1 MLTSNAATGFTRE
14 LPRLT
19 IPELLGRWAS
29 EMPENIAIIAPG
41 RSPLTYSGLM
51 AQIEESVRRLN
62 EMGLGGPDRIAV
74 VLPNGPEMA
83 VAFLVAGSAATC
95 APLNPAYRASEF
107 DFYLNDLQAKA
118 LIVQAGA
125 ESPARTVAHKRG
137 IPIIELSPCAAA
149 EAGLFTLTGN
159 LSLPAKHSGFATP
172 EDVALLLHTSGT
184 TARPKIVPLTHKNL
198 CVSARN
204 IRETLELAPGDCC
217 LNVMPLFHI
226 HGLIGAALSSLA
238 GGASVVCTPGF
249 YAPKF
254 FAWMDQF
261 RPSWYTAVPTMHQAI
276 LARAGTNRE
285 IIDRAP
291 LRLIRSSSAALPPL
305 VMAELEKV
313 FKAPVIESYG
323 MTEASH
329 QMASNP
335 LPPRLRKPGSVG
347 LAAGPEIAI
356 MGNAG
361 DLLPTQSSGEVVIRG
376 PNVIAGYENNA
387 VANASAFTAG
397 WFRTGDQGYL
407 DTDGYLFINGRL
419 KEIINRGGEKI
430 SPREVDEV
438 LLSHPAVAEAATFAI
453 PHTKLGEE
461 IGAAV
466 VLREKSSATER
477 DLREFAA
484 ARLAD
489 FKVPYR
495 ILILDEIPKG
505 PTGKMQRIGLAEKLG
520 LQTINPELQEQR
532 REFTGPRD
540 ECESALANIWSEVL
554 GRSQLSVYDN
564 FLELGGDSILG
575 AQVLSRVRRNLRVE
589 LPLLVLFEE
598 GSNIAGLAKAIQ
610 RVTLQGETSAAIGI
624 LPGQEG
630 RELPLSFGQE
640 RLWFLSQF
648 EPENP
653 AYNRPAALR
662 LAGPLEV
669 STLERSLSEI
679 IRRHEVLRS
688 TISAVDGQPVQRVS
702 PARPVRLSAVDLRRV
717 PAGQR
722 EIQLGCLIVA
732 EAQAPFNLE
741 KGPLLRLALYRVA
754 DEEHVLLLTAHHL
767 VFDGWSMEVFTRE
780 LTVLY
785 EAFSAGKPAPLA
797 ELSIQYSDFAHW
809 QREWMQPER
818 LHQHL
823 AYWKRQLH
831 DAPAELPFP
840 TDRPRL
846 PVPTYRGGR
855 EKVSLSRSLVESMQ
869 NLSQGEGTTLFMT
882 LLAAWQTLLFRYTQ
896 QSDISIGTAIA
907 GRNQKETEALIGF
920 FVNLLVLRIDLS
932 GDPTFRSLLKRVR
945 AMALGAYAHQ
955 DLPFEKLV
963 EAVQPKRDFNR
974 TPLFQVM
981 FVLKRATPP

>member
-1 MLTSNAATGFTRE
+1 
-14 LPRLT
+14 
-19 IPELLGRWAS
+19 
-29 EMPENIAIIAPG
+29 
-41 RSPLTYSGLM
+41 
-51 AQIEESVRRLN
+51 
-62 EMGLGGPDRIAV
+62 
-74 VLPNGPEMA
+74 MA

-107 DFYLNDLQAKA
+107 DFYLNDLNAKA
-118 LIVQAGA
+118 LIVQSGV
-125 ESPARTVAHKRG
+125 ESPARTVAHQRG
-137 IPIIELSPCAAA
+137 IPIIELAPRAAA

-159 LSLPAKHSGFATP
+159 LSLPAKPSGFAAP
-172 EDVALLLHTSGT
+172 DDVALVLHTSGT

-198 CVSARN
+198 CASARH
-204 IRETLELAPGDCC
+204 IRETLELAPGDRC

-254 FAWMDQF
+254 FEWMDEF

-276 LARAGTNRE
+276 LSRADTNRE
-285 IIDRAP
+285 IIERSP
-291 LRLIRSSSAALPPL
+291 LRLIRSSSAALPPQ
-305 VMAELEKV
+305 VMAELERV

-335 LPPRLRKPGSVG
+335 LPPRVRKPGSVG
-347 LAAGPEIAI
+347 VAAGPEIAI
-356 MGNAG
+356 MGDAG
-361 DLLPTQSSGEVVIRG
+361 DLLPAQSNGEVVIRG

-387 VANASAFTAG
+387 VANASAFTTG

-430 SPREVDEV
+430 SPREIDEV
-438 LLSHPAVAEAATFAI
+438 LLNHPAVAQAATFAI

-520 LQTINPELQEQR
+520 LQTINPELPAQR
-532 REFTGPRD
+532 RAFTGPRD
-540 ECESALANIWSEVL
+540 DCESALANIWSEVL
-554 GRSQLSVYDN
+554 GQSQVSVHDN

-575 AQVLSRVRRNLRVE
+575 AQILSRVRRNLGVE
-589 LPLLVLFEE
+589 LTLLVLFEE
-598 GSNIAGLAKAIQ
+598 GSNVAGLAEAIQ
-610 RVTLQGETSAAIGI
+610 RVRHQGETSPAIGI
-624 LPGQEG
+624 LPDKRG

-640 RLWFLSQF
+640 RLWFLSQL

-662 LAGPLEV
+662 LAGPLEI

-688 TISAVDGQPVQRVS
+688 TVSAVDGQPVQIVS
-702 PARPVRLSAVDLRRV
+702 PASPVRLSAVDLRGV
-717 PAGQR
+717 PAGER
-722 EIQLGCLIVA
+722 ETELARLTVA
-732 EAQAPFNLE
+732 EAQAPFDLK

-754 DEEHVLLLTAHHL
+754 EEEHVLLLTAHHI

-780 LTVLY
+780 LTALY

-797 ELSIQYSDFAHW
+797 ELPIQYADFARW
-809 QREWMQPER
+809 QRQWMQPER
-818 LHQHL
+818 LNQHL
-823 AYWKRQLH
+823 AYWKHQLH

-846 PVPTYRGGR
+846 PVPSYRGGR
-855 EKVSLSRSLVESMQ
+855 EKVSLSKSLMESMK
-869 NLSQGEGTTLFMT
+869 NLSHEEGVTLFMT

-907 GRNQKETEALIGF
+907 GRF
-920 FVNLLVLRIDLS
+920 FPLS
-932 GDPTFRSLLKRVR
+932 FR
-945 AMALGAYAHQ
+945 G
-955 DLPFEKLV
+955 
-963 EAVQPKRDFNR
+963 
-974 TPLFQVM
+974 
-981 FVLKRATPP
+981 